1 MIFGGIVCAAGFVGV
16 TLGSGAA
23 QYFRRYDGRADPLV
37 CAIGIFV
44 ACPFVFFGLALARSV
59 TPVSWVSLF
68 LAVTALSTNWAV
80 VSDMLLSVTL
90 PNKRAFATSI
100 QILVSHLLGDATSPF
115 ITGFIRDGLESIM
128 GNQYQYEAF
137 LYALLSTLVILAA
150 GGVLFVYSAKFY
162 VQDVETCKKQ
172 LSQSTRDD
180 ANLTD
185 FATLS

>member
-1 MIFGGIVCAAGFVGV
+1 MIFGGIVCAAGFAGV

-59 TPVSWVSLF
+59 TSASWISLF

-115 ITGFIRDGLESIM
+115 ITGFIRDGLESLM
-128 GNQYQYEAF
+128 GDQYEAF
-137 LYALLSTLVILAA
+137 LYALLSTLIILAA

-172 LSQSTRDD
+172 LSQSTQDH